1 MIQTTRC
8 LNLKKLRTLIL
19 AGLLSALLLLTA
31 GCAAQAKV
39 PTDAA
44 ESAAD
49 SSLIW
54 QISVEA
60 SEITDSISSTQAVV
74 AYGGDVSQVS
84 HSDAPS
90 EGNVYLLVLLSI
102 DKAQAGKDKFLWS
115 DLSVVDADGNAY
127 TRMANDT
134 FLETHGLPRVKAT
147 DLSIGN
153 NHGYICFEVP
163 ATLDASK
170 LTLVYDA
177 DGSAQQIALS
187 PSKSK

>member
-1 MIQTTRC
+1 M
-8 LNLKKLRTLIL
+8 KKPRTLIHTIL
-19 AGLLSALLLLTA
+19 ITTLLLFTA
-31 GCAAQAKV
+31 GCATQAKA
-39 PTDAA
+39 PAKAA

-49 SSLIW
+49 ASLVW

-90 EGNVYLLVLLSI
+90 EGTVYLLVLLNI
-102 DKAQAGKDKFLWS
+102 DKSQAGKDKFLWS
-115 DLSVVDADGNAY
+115 DLSVTDADGNVY
-127 TRMANDT
+127 SRMANDT

-153 NHGYICFEVP
+153 NHGYVCFEIP

-170 LTLVYDA
+170 LTLVYSA
-177 DGSAQQIALS
+177 EGSAQQIALS

>member
-1 MIQTTRC
+1 MKKPGILIHTMLITT
-8 LNLKKLRTLIL
+8 
-19 AGLLSALLLLTA
+19 LLLFTA
-31 GCAAQAKV
+31 GCAAQAKA
-39 PTDAA
+39 PATAA
-44 ESAAD
+44 APAAD
-49 SSLIW
+49 SSLVW

-60 SEITDSISSTQAVV
+60 SEITGSISSTQAVV

-84 HSDAPS
+84 HSDQPS
-90 EGNVYLLVLLSI
+90 EGNVYLLVLLNI

-115 DLSVVDADGNAY
+115 DLSVVDADGKAY

-163 ATLDASK
+163 ATVDASK
-170 LTLVYDA
+170 LALVYSA
-177 DGSAQQIALS
+177 EGSAQQIALS
-187 PSKSK
+187 PGKSK

>member
-1 MIQTTRC
+1 M
-8 LNLKKLRTLIL
+8 TLL
-19 AGLLSALLLLTA
+19 LTGLMSALLLLTV
-31 GCAAQAKV
+31 GCAAQAKA
-39 PTDAA
+39 PAEAA
-44 ESAAD
+44 STPAD
-49 SSLIW
+49 SSLLW
-54 QISVEA
+54 QISVEE

-84 HSDAPS
+84 HSDAPT
-90 EGNVYLLVLLSI
+90 EGNVYLLVLLNI

-127 TRMANDT
+127 SRMANDT

-153 NHGYICFEVP
+153 NHGYVCFEIP

-170 LTLVYDA
+170 LKLVYSA
-177 DGSAQQIALS
+177 EGSAQQIALS

>member
-1 MIQTTRC
+1 MMTT
-8 LNLKKLRTLIL
+8 
-19 AGLLSALLLLTA
+19 LLLLCA
-31 GCAAQAKV
+31 GCAAQAKTPAEAAA
-39 PTDAA
+39 PT
-44 ESAAD
+44 AD

-84 HSDAPS
+84 HSDHPS
-90 EGNVYLLVLLSI
+90 EGNVYLLVLLNI

-163 ATLDASK
+163 ATVDASK
-170 LTLVYDA
+170 LTLVYSA
-177 DGSAQQIALS
+177 EGSAQQIALS

>member
-1 MIQTTRC
+1 MKKPGILIQTV
-8 LNLKKLRTLIL
+8 LITTF
-19 AGLLSALLLLTA
+19 LLFAA
-31 GCAAQAKV
+31 GCAAQEKV
-39 PTDAA
+39 PATAA
-44 ESAAD
+44 APTAD
-49 SSLIW
+49 SSLVW

-84 HSDAPS
+84 HSDQPS
-90 EGNVYLLVLLSI
+90 EGNVYLLVLLNI
-102 DKAQAGKDKFLWS
+102 DKVQAGKDKFLWS
-115 DLSVVDADGNAY
+115 NLSVVDADGNTY

-134 FLETHGLPRVKAT
+134 FLETHGLPRVMAT

-163 ATLDASK
+163 AAVDASK
-170 LTLVYDA
+170 LTLEYSA
-177 DGSAQQIALS
+177 EGSAQQIALS

>member
-1 MIQTTRC
+1 M
-8 LNLKKLRTLIL
+8 KKPRTLIHTVL
-19 AGLLSALLLLTA
+19 ITTLLLFTA
-31 GCAAQAKV
+31 GCAAQAKA
-39 PTDAA
+39 PAEAA

-49 SSLIW
+49 SSLVW

-84 HSDAPS
+84 HSDQPS
-90 EGNVYLLVLLSI
+90 EGNVYLLVLLNI

-115 DLSVVDADGNAY
+115 DLSVVDADGNTY

-163 ATLDASK
+163 ATVDASK
-170 LTLVYDA
+170 LTLVYSAED
-177 DGSAQQIALS
+177 SAQQIALS

>member
-1 MIQTTRC
+1 M
-8 LNLKKLRTLIL
+8 KKPRTLIHTIL
-19 AGLLSALLLLTA
+19 ITTLLLFTA
-31 GCAAQAKV
+31 GCSAQAKAPATAAA
-39 PTDAA
+39 PT
-44 ESAAD
+44 AD
-49 SSLIW
+49 SSLVW

-84 HSDAPS
+84 HSDQPS
-90 EGNVYLLVLLSI
+90 EGNVYLLVLLNI

-115 DLSVVDADGNAY
+115 DLSVVDTDGNAY

-163 ATLDASK
+163 ATVDTSK
-170 LTLVYDA
+170 LTLVYSA
-177 DGSAQQIALS
+177 EGSAQQISLS

>member
-1 MIQTTRC
+1 MKKPEILIHTMLITT
-8 LNLKKLRTLIL
+8 
-19 AGLLSALLLLTA
+19 LLLFTA
-31 GCAAQAKV
+31 GCAAQTKAPAK
-39 PTDAA
+39 AA

-49 SSLIW
+49 ASLVW
-54 QISVEA
+54 QVSVEA
-60 SEITDSISSTQAVV
+60 SEITESISSTQAVV

-84 HSDAPS
+84 HSDQPS
-90 EGNVYLLVLLSI
+90 EGNVYLLVLLNI
-102 DKAQAGKDKFLWS
+102 DKVQAGKDKFLWS
-115 DLSVVDADGNAY
+115 NLSVVDADGNTY

-163 ATLDASK
+163 AAVDASK
-170 LTLVYDA
+170 LTLEYSA
-177 DGSAQQIALS
+177 EGSAQQIALS